1 MKSLS
6 LDHWRSYFRS
16 ENLDIFDIIDHA
28 IMVAASDCPKEFRL
42 RRGGIAERLFSFKLT
57 RCVGCDRVEL
67 FVSVGGGDD
76 EYDDFDGGCKSGFD
90 RDDDGVKFKAGA
102 TKESKVNGGDGRDDQ
117 GDMDVNH
124 FSNFSFGDAE
134 VLTDEIEEESQY
146 VKEVLRIK
154 DILLNREEESDSVL
168 FESLRRLQLMELTVD
183 RLKATEIGK
192 AVNPLRKHGSK
203 EIRQL
208 TRTLIDGW
216 KEIVD
221 EWVKATTTTAIAAS
235 EGTPDSV
242 NISVVDDDEGLPSPP
257 MDEGA
262 FFVAQAGSI
271 ELSQFF
277 DGIDDYGNPRQS
289 GQFSKNR
296 ENARKPSEDSHTI
309 EKRKSQ
315 ASDQTNI
322 TNKDS
327 KSQLPKK
334 IEVAVRLNKPV
345 TADSGP
351 GRPPKSSMHRKSNME
366 PKIQQTIDNT
376 ITKRPP
382 IGQQDKSKYSDDAAV
397 QVKLEATKRKLQE
410 HYRQAENAKRQR
422 TIQVMELTD
431 LPKQAIVHRNPHF
444 KPGNNNRHWGAHP
457 RR

>member
-16 ENLDIFDIIDHA
+16 KNSDIFDIIDHA
-28 IMVAASDCPKEFRL
+28 IMVAASDCPKEFGL
-42 RRGGIAERLFSFKLT
+42 RRDGIAERLFSCKLT
-57 RCVGCDRVEL
+57 RCVGCDRVE
-67 FVSVGGGDD
+67 FAVSVGDGDA
-76 EYDDFDGGCKSGFD
+76 EYDNFNGGCK
-90 RDDDGVKFKAGA
+90 RDDDGVEFEAA
-102 TKESKVNGGDGRDDQ
+102 ARKESKVNGGGDKEDH
-117 GDMDVNH
+117 GDMAVNR

-134 VLTDEIEEESQY
+134 ALTDEIEEESQY
-146 VKEVLRIK
+146 VMEVLRIK

-183 RLKATEIGK
+183 QLKATKIGK

-208 TRTLIDGW
+208 ARTLIDGW

-221 EWVKATTTTAIAAS
+221 EWVKATTPSAIAAS

-242 NISVVDDDEGLPSPP
+242 NISVVDDEGLPSPP

-262 FFVAQAGSI
+262 FFVAQDGSL

-277 DGIDDYGNPRQS
+277 DGIDDCGNPRQS
-289 GQFSKNR
+289 GQFSRNH
-296 ENARKPSEDSHTI
+296 ENVRKPSVDSHAI
-309 EKRKSQ
+309 EKRKLQ
-315 ASDQTNI
+315 ASNPTSI

-327 KSQLPKK
+327 KSQLPRK
-334 IEVAVRLNKPV
+334 IEAAVRLNKPV

-351 GRPPKSSMHRKSNME
+351 GRPPKSSMQRKNME
-366 PKIQQTIDNT
+366 PKMQPKIENA

-382 IGQQDKSKYSDDAAV
+382 IGQQDKSKYSDDAAAE
-397 QVKLEATKRKLQE
+397 VKLEATKRKLQE
-410 HYRQAENAKRQR
+410 RYQQSENAKRQR
-422 TIQVMELTD
+422 TIQVMELND
-431 LPKQAIVHRNPHF
+431 LPKQAIVRRNPHF
-444 KPGNNNRHWGAHP
+444 KPGNNNRH
-457 RR
+457 

>member
-16 ENLDIFDIIDHA
+16 ANSDIFEIIDHA

-42 RRGGIAERLFSFKLT
+42 RRDGIAERLFSCKLT
-57 RCVGCDRVEL
+57 RCVGCDMVEL
-67 FVSVGGGDD
+67 AVSADDAGD
-76 EYDDFDGGCKSGFD
+76 EHNDDDD
-90 RDDDGVKFKAGA
+90 RDNDGVEFEAGA
-102 TKESKVNGGDGRDDQ
+102 SKESKVNCSREDH
-117 GDMDVNH
+117 GDMDVNRV
-124 FSNFSFGDAE
+124 SNFSFGDAE
-134 VLTDEIEEESQY
+134 ALTDEIEEESQY
-146 VKEVLRIK
+146 VGEVLRIK
-154 DILLNREEESDSVL
+154 DILLHREEQSDSML

-208 TRTLIDGW
+208 ARTLIDDW
-216 KEIVD
+216 KELVD
-221 EWVKATTTTAIAAS
+221 EWVRATTTTTDIAAS

-242 NISVVDDDEGLPSPP
+242 NPSVVDDEEEGLPSPP

-277 DGIDDYGNPRQS
+277 DGIDDYGNPRLG
-289 GQFSKNR
+289 GQFSGNR
-296 ENARKPSEDSHTI
+296 ENGRKPSVNSHTI

-315 ASDQTNI
+315 ASNETRIN
-322 TNKDS
+322 NKDS
-327 KSQLPKK
+327 KSHQPKK
-334 IEVAVRLNKPV
+334 NEVALRLNKHV
-345 TADSGP
+345 TADSCLGT
-351 GRPPKSSMHRKSNME
+351 PPKSSMQRKSNVETKM
-366 PKIQQTIDNT
+366 QQKIDNYT
-376 ITKRPP
+376 LAKRPP
-382 IGQQDKSKYSDDAAV
+382 IDQQDKSKYSDDVAV

-410 HYRQAENAKRQR
+410 RYQQAENAKRQR
-422 TIQVMELTD
+422 TIQVMELNE
-431 LPKQAIVHRNPHF
+431 LPKQAVVQRNPHF
-444 KPGNNNRHWGAHP
+444 KPGNHNRHWGANA

>member
-16 ENLDIFDIIDHA
+16 KNLDIFDIIDHA
-28 IMVAASDCPKEFRL
+28 IMVAASDCPKEFSL
-42 RRGGIAERLFSFKLT
+42 RRDGIAERLFSCKLT

-67 FVSVGGGDD
+67 AVSVGNGDD
-76 EYDDFDGGCKSGFD
+76 EYDNFNGGCKSGFD
-90 RDDDGVKFKAGA
+90 RDDVGVEFEAGA
-102 TKESKVNGGDGRDDQ
+102 RKESKVNGGGDKEDH

-134 VLTDEIEEESQY
+134 ALTDEIEEESQY
-146 VKEVLRIK
+146 VREVLRIK

-183 RLKATEIGK
+183 RLKATGIGK

-221 EWVKATTTTAIAAS
+221 EWVKATTSIAAS

-242 NISVVDDDEGLPSPP
+242 NISVVDDDEEGLPSPP

-289 GQFSKNR
+289 GQFSRNR
-296 ENARKPSEDSHTI
+296 ENARKPSVDSHDI
-309 EKRKSQ
+309 EKKKLQ
-315 ASDQTNI
+315 ASNQISI
-322 TNKDS
+322 TNKDN
-327 KSQLPKK
+327 KSQLPTK
-334 IEVAVRLNKPV
+334 IEADVRLNKPV

-351 GRPPKSSMHRKSNME
+351 GRPPKSSMQRKSNME
-366 PKIQQTIDNT
+366 PKMQPKIENT

-382 IGQQDKSKYSDDAAV
+382 IGQQDKSKYSDDAAAE
-397 QVKLEATKRKLQE
+397 VKLEATKRKLQE
-410 HYRQAENAKRQR
+410 RYQQAENAKRQR
-422 TIQVMELTD
+422 TIQVMELND
-431 LPKQAIVHRNPHF
+431 LPKQANVHRNPHF

>member
-16 ENLDIFDIIDHA
+16 ANSDIFEIIHHS

-42 RRGGIAERLFSFKLT
+42 RRDKIAETLFSCKLS

-67 FVSVGGGDD
+67 AVSAVDKEHNDD
-76 EYDDFDGGCKSGFD
+76 D
-90 RDDDGVKFKAGA
+90 DDDGVEFEAGA
-102 TKESKVNGGDGRDDQ
+102 SKESKVNGGGIREDHRD
-117 GDMDVNH
+117 MNVNH
-124 FSNFSFGDAE
+124 VSNFSFGDAE
-134 VLTDEIEEESQY
+134 ALTDEIEEESQY
-146 VKEVLRIK
+146 VGEVLRIK
-154 DILLNREEESDSVL
+154 DILLNHEEESDSVL

-208 TRTLIDGW
+208 ARTLIGEW
-216 KEIVD
+216 KEMVD
-221 EWVKATTTTAIAAS
+221 EWVKATTTAAIAAS

-242 NISVVDDDEGLPSPP
+242 NPSVVDDDEEGLPSPP

-262 FFVAQAGSI
+262 FFVTQAGSI

-289 GQFSKNR
+289 GQSNRNR
-296 ENARKPSEDSHTI
+296 ENGRKPSMDSHTI
-309 EKRKSQ
+309 EKGIMH
-315 ASDQTNI
+315 ASNATSI

-327 KSQLPKK
+327 KSQQAKK
-334 IEVAVRLNKPV
+334 NEAGVSLNKPLN
-345 TADSGP
+345 ADSGL
-351 GRPPKSSMHRKSNME
+351 GRPPKSSIQRKSNAQ
-366 PKIQQTIDNT
+366 PKMQQKVDNNT
-376 ITKRPP
+376 LTKRPS
-382 IGQQDKSKYSDDAAV
+382 IGQQNKLKYSDDAAV

-410 HYRQAENAKRQR
+410 RYQQAENAKRQR
-422 TIQVMELTD
+422 TIQVMELND
-431 LPKQAIVHRNPHF
+431 LPKQAVVHRNPHF
-444 KPGNNNRHWGAHP
+444 KPGNHNRHWGAQA